1 MSGKS
6 YDPLVW
12 FLLRE
17 VWQSVPKIT
26 WANLCELVAEATKL
40 PTPSPDSVRKKS
52 TAEKWRKNIRAYCRK
67 ADKTL
72 SNVKCRLID
81 ELYKEY
87 EKLQK
92 DRDEMLGQ
100 VEGTLMPSLVM
111 PTSTFSILDDI
122 AYTNRKTV
130 TVLQEHRRRAGKI
143 GQLLD
148 DAMDWMYQAKE
159 AVLAPGQTQEQV
171 EKAQKQF
178 NLLEAMTEKIEIF
191 SRTSK
196 NLMQMDFLLFG
207 INTDDTRD
215 SDTQDRVSAI
225 QDESVFDQAKRDL
238 EDQYALMQQQ
248 SVWIESGEFE
258 NEVLKEME
266 EKQRQEDAEDAEFF
280 EVDEDED

>member
-17 VWQSVPKIT
+17 VWQAVPKIT
-26 WANLCELVAEATKL
+26 WANLCELVAESTQL

-72 SNVKCRLID
+72 TNVKCRLLE

-92 DRDEMLGQ
+92 DREEKLSQ
-100 VEGTLMPSLVM
+100 VEGTLMPSLVL
-111 PTSTFSILDDI
+111 PNSTFSILDDI

-130 TVLQEHRRRAGKI
+130 TVLQEHRRRSGKI

-159 AVLAPGQTQEQV
+159 AVLAPNQTEEEV
-171 EKAQKQF
+171 AKAQKQF

-225 QDESVFDQAKRDL
+225 QDESVFAQAKRDL
-238 EDQYALMQQQ
+238 EEQYELMHQQ
-248 SVWIESGEFE
+248 SIWIESGEFE
-258 NEVLKEME
+258 SEVIREME
-266 EKQRQEDAEDAEFF
+266 EKLRQEDAEDAEFF
-280 EVDEDED
+280 EVDEDDD

>member
-17 VWQSVPKIT
+17 VWQAVPKIT
-26 WANLCELVAEATKL
+26 WANLCELIAEATKL

-52 TAEKWRKNIRAYCRK
+52 TSEKWRKNIRAYCRK

-72 SNVKCRLID
+72 GNVKCQLFE
-81 ELYKEY
+81 ELFQEF

-92 DRDEMLGQ
+92 DREEMLKQ
-100 VEGTLMPSLVM
+100 VDGTLLPALVM
-111 PTSTFSILDDI
+111 PSSTFAILDEI
-122 AYTNRKTV
+122 TYTNRKTV
-130 TVLQEHRRRAGKI
+130 TVLQEHRRRSGKI

-159 AVLAPGQTQEQV
+159 AVLAPNQPPEQV
-171 EKAQKQF
+171 EKAQRQF

-215 SDTQDRVSAI
+215 SDTSDRVSAI
-225 QDESVFDQAKRDL
+225 KDDSVFDQARRDL
-238 EDQYALMQQQ
+238 EDQYALMHQQ
-248 SVWIESGEFE
+248 SVWIESGDFE
-258 NEVLKEME
+258 SEVIQEMA
-266 EKQRQEDAEDAEFF
+266 EKQRLEDAEDAEFF
-280 EVDEDED
+280 EDDDDED

>member
-26 WANLCELVAEATKL
+26 WSNLCELVAEATKL

-72 SNVKCRLID
+72 SNVKCRLLD

-92 DRDEMLGQ
+92 DREEMLGQ

-111 PTSTFSILDDI
+111 PTTTFSILDDI

-130 TVLQEHRRRAGKI
+130 SVLQEHRRRAGKI

-215 SDTQDRVSAI
+215 SDTNNRVSAI

-258 NEVLKEME
+258 NEVIREME
-266 EKQRQEDAEDAEFF
+266 EKQRQEDEEDAEFF
-280 EVDEDED
+280 EVED

>member
-17 VWQSVPKIT
+17 VWQAVPKIT
-26 WANLCELVAEATKL
+26 WANLCELVAESTQL

-72 SNVKCRLID
+72 GNVKCRLLD

-92 DRDEMLGQ
+92 DREDKLSQ
-100 VEGTLMPSLVM
+100 VEGTLMPSLVL
-111 PTSTFSILDDI
+111 PNSTFSILDDI

-130 TVLQEHRRRAGKI
+130 SVLQEHRRRSGKI

-159 AVLAPGQTQEQV
+159 AVLAPNQTEEEV
-171 EKAQKQF
+171 AKAQKQF

-215 SDTQDRVSAI
+215 SDTQERVSAI
-225 QDESVFDQAKRDL
+225 QDESVFAQAKRDL
-238 EDQYALMQQQ
+238 EEQYELMHQQ
-248 SVWIESGEFE
+248 SIWIESGDFE
-258 NEVLKEME
+258 SEVIREME
-266 EKQRQEDAEDAEFF
+266 EKLRQEDAEDAEFF
-280 EVDEDED
+280 EVDEDDD

>member
-17 VWQSVPKIT
+17 VWQAVPKIT

-72 SNVKCRLID
+72 SNVKCRLLD

-92 DRDEMLGQ
+92 DREEKLSQ
-100 VEGTLMPSLVM
+100 VEGTLMPSLVL
-111 PTSTFSILDDI
+111 PNSTFSILDDI

-130 TVLQEHRRRAGKI
+130 TVLQEHRRRSGKI

-159 AVLAPGQTQEQV
+159 AVLAPGQTPEQV

-225 QDESVFDQAKRDL
+225 QDESVFAQAKRDL
-238 EDQYALMQQQ
+238 EEQYELMHQQ
-248 SVWIESGEFE
+248 SIWIESGEFE
-258 NEVLKEME
+258 SEVIREME
-266 EKQRQEDAEDAEFF
+266 EKLRQEDAEDAEFF
-280 EVDEDED
+280 EVDEDDE

>member
-17 VWQSVPKIT
+17 VWQAVPKIT

-52 TAEKWRKNIRAYCRK
+52 TAEKWRKNIRSYCRK

-72 SNVKCRLID
+72 SNVKFRLID

-92 DRDEMLGQ
+92 DRDEKLSQ
-100 VEGTLMPSLVM
+100 VEGTLMPSLVL
-111 PTSTFSILDDI
+111 PNSTFSILDDI

-130 TVLQEHRRRAGKI
+130 TVLQEHRRRSGKI

-159 AVLAPGQTQEQV
+159 AVLAPGQTPEQV

-225 QDESVFDQAKRDL
+225 QDESVFAQAKRDL
-238 EDQYALMQQQ
+238 EEQYELMHQQ
-248 SVWIESGEFE
+248 SIWIESGEFE
-258 NEVLKEME
+258 SEVIKEME

-280 EVDEDED
+280 DVEEDED

>member
-17 VWQSVPKIT
+17 VWQAVPKIT

-52 TAEKWRKNIRAYCRK
+52 TAEKWRKNIRSYCRK

-92 DRDEMLGQ
+92 DRDEKLSQ
-100 VEGTLMPSLVM
+100 VEGTLMPSLVL
-111 PTSTFSILDDI
+111 PNSTFSILDDI

-130 TVLQEHRRRAGKI
+130 TVLQEHRRRSGKI

-159 AVLAPGQTQEQV
+159 AVLAPGQTPEQV

-225 QDESVFDQAKRDL
+225 QDESVFAQAKRDL
-238 EDQYALMQQQ
+238 EEQYELMHQQ
-248 SVWIESGEFE
+248 SIWIESGEFE
-258 NEVLKEME
+258 SEVIKEME

-280 EVDEDED
+280 EVEEDED

>member
-1 MSGKS
+1 
-6 YDPLVW
+6 
-12 FLLRE
+12 
-17 VWQSVPKIT
+17 
-26 WANLCELVAEATKL
+26 
-40 PTPSPDSVRKKS
+40 
-52 TAEKWRKNIRAYCRK
+52 
-67 ADKTL
+67 
-72 SNVKCRLID
+72 
-81 ELYKEY
+81 
-87 EKLQK
+87 
-92 DRDEMLGQ
+92 MLGQ

>member
-72 SNVKCRLID
+72 SNVKCRLLD

>member
-17 VWQSVPKIT
+17 VWQAVPKIT
-26 WANLCELVAEATKL
+26 WANLCELVAESTQL

-72 SNVKCRLID
+72 TNVKCRLLE

-92 DRDEMLGQ
+92 DREEKLSQ
-100 VEGTLMPSLVM
+100 VEGTLMPSLVL
-111 PTSTFSILDDI
+111 PNSTFSILDDI

-130 TVLQEHRRRAGKI
+130 TVLQEHRRRSGKI

-159 AVLAPGQTQEQV
+159 AVLAPNQTEEEV
-171 EKAQKQF
+171 AKAQKQF

-225 QDESVFDQAKRDL
+225 QDESVFAQAKRDL
-238 EDQYALMQQQ
+238 EEQYELMHQQ
-248 SVWIESGEFE
+248 SIWIESGEFE
-258 NEVLKEME
+258 SEVIREMD
-266 EKQRQEDAEDAEFF
+266 EKLRQEDAEDAEFF
-280 EVDEDED
+280 EVDEDDD

>member
-17 VWQSVPKIT
+17 VWQAVPKIT

-52 TAEKWRKNIRAYCRK
+52 TAEKWRKNIRSYCRK

-72 SNVKCRLID
+72 SNVKCRLLD

-92 DRDEMLGQ
+92 DRDEMLSH
-100 VEGTLMPSLVM
+100 VDGTLLPGLVM

-130 TVLQEHRRRAGKI
+130 TVLQEHRRRSGKI

-159 AVLAPGQTQEQV
+159 AVLAPGQTPEQV

-215 SDTQDRVSAI
+215 SYTQDRVSAI
-225 QDESVFDQAKRDL
+225 QDESVFAQAKRDL
-238 EDQYALMQQQ
+238 EEQYELMHQQ
-248 SVWIESGEFE
+248 SIWIESGEFE
-258 NEVLKEME
+258 SEVIKEME

-280 EVDEDED
+280 EVEEDED

>member
-17 VWQSVPKIT
+17 VWQAVPKIT

-52 TAEKWRKNIRAYCRK
+52 TAEKWRKNIRSYCRK

-72 SNVKCRLID
+72 SNVKCRLLD

-92 DRDEMLGQ
+92 DRDEMLSH
-100 VEGTLMPSLVM
+100 VDGTLLPGLVM

-130 TVLQEHRRRAGKI
+130 TVLQEHRRRSGKI

-159 AVLAPGQTQEQV
+159 AVLAPGQTPEQV

-225 QDESVFDQAKRDL
+225 QDESVFAQAKRDL
-238 EDQYALMQQQ
+238 EEQYELMHQQ
-248 SVWIESGEFE
+248 SIWIESGEFE
-258 NEVLKEME
+258 SEVIKEME

-280 EVDEDED
+280 EVEEDED